1 MRTSLL
7 VLAYFAFISL
17 GLPDGLLGVGW
28 PFMAGTFD
36 VSTESVGYLLVAATT
51 GYLTSSVA
59 AGFLLGRIGVGWLL
73 AGSTA
78 AASLALAGYALA
90 PSFWFVVPCALL
102 GGLGGGAIDAGL
114 NAYAAANFNARHMN
128 WLHACF
134 GLGVAIG
141 PLIMT
146 SAISAGSPWRL
157 GYALV
162 ASAQLCLALSFVL
175 KARSWGKAPVPVHG
189 TPQRGRDTLR
199 LPVVWLQVVAFGVYV
214 AVEAGAGL
222 WAFLLLTE
230 GRGVSDAVAGV
241 CVSGYWAML
250 FLGRVV
256 QGAVADRLG
265 VHRVI
270 TACMIGM
277 AAGAFLVAL
286 PGPGWLAVAGLAII
300 GFAAAPVFPL
310 LTLTT
315 ADRVGAAHADRAIG
329 LQIAGAGLGGALVP
343 TAIGVLL
350 ARAGV
355 NILGSA
361 LLALALLLLVL
372 YWVSRRMSPRGL
384 GGDPAGDLPRDQI
397 RPVPG
402 ATVPVTDGPGGAGS
416 SV

>member
-7 VLAYFAFISL
+7 VLAYFAFVSL

-28 PFMAGTFD
+28 PSMAGTFG
-36 VSTESVGYLLVAATT
+36 VSTASVGYLLVAATT

-59 AGFLLGRIGVGWLL
+59 AGFLLGRVGVGWLL

-78 AASLALAGYALA
+78 AASLALAGYSLA
-90 PSFWFVVPCALL
+90 PNYWVVVACALL
-102 GGLGGGAIDAGL
+102 AGLGGGAIDAGL

-146 SAISAGSPWRL
+146 SVISAGSPWRL
-157 GYALV
+157 GYAVV
-162 ASAQLCLALSFVL
+162 AGAQLCLAAAFVT
-175 KARSWGKAPVPVHG
+175 KASSWGRAPVPVHE
-189 TPQRGRDTLR
+189 TPQRGRDTLK

-222 WAFLLLTE
+222 WAFLLLTK
-230 GRGVSDAVAGV
+230 GRGVSEAVAGL

-256 QGAVADRLG
+256 QGAIADRLG
-265 VHRVI
+265 VPRVI
-270 TACMIGM
+270 AGCLTGM

-286 PGPGWLAVAGLAII
+286 PGPGWLAATGLGVI

-350 ARAGV
+350 TRAGV
-355 NILGSA
+355 NALGSA
-361 LLALALLLLVL
+361 LLSLALLLLVL
-372 YWVSRRMSPRGL
+372 YWLSLRMASPDRSGGQRRAADRIG
-384 GGDPAGDLPRDQI
+384 
-397 RPVPG
+397 PVPG
-402 ATVPVTDGPGGAGS
+402 HTVPVSGAPDGAGS
-416 SV
+416 TV

>member
-1 MRTSLL
+1 VKVRASLL
-7 VLAYFAFISL
+7 VLAYFAFVSL

-36 VSTESVGYLLVAATT
+36 VPTAAVGYLLVAATT

-59 AGFLLGRIGVGWLL
+59 AGFLLARVGVGWLL
-73 AGSTA
+73 AASTA
-78 AASLALAGYALA
+78 AASLALAGYSLA
-90 PSFWFVVPCALL
+90 PGLWFLVPCALL
-102 GGLGGGAIDAGL
+102 GGFGGGAIDAGL

-128 WLHACF
+128 WMHACF

-146 SAISAGSPWRL
+146 TVISSGSPWRL

-162 ASAQLCLALSFVL
+162 SAAQLCLALSFVV
-175 KARSWGKAPVPVHG
+175 KARSWGRAPVPVHE
-189 TPQRGRDTLR
+189 TPQRGRDTLK
-199 LPVVWLQVVAFGVYV
+199 LPVVWLGVVSFGVYV

-230 GRGVSDAVAGV
+230 GRGVSDAVAGI

-265 VHRVI
+265 VSRVI
-270 TACMIGM
+270 AGCLVAM
-277 AAGAFLVAL
+277 AVGAFLVAL
-286 PGPGWLAVAGLAII
+286 PGPGWLAAAGLGVI

-315 ADRVGAAHADRAIG
+315 ADRVGAAHADRTIG

-355 NILGSA
+355 NILGST

-372 YWVSRRMSPRGL
+372 YWVSLRMASHDQMR
-384 GGDPAGDLPRDQI
+384 PASGQ
-397 RPVPG
+397 
-402 ATVPVTDGPGGAGS
+402 AVPVAETADGAGS
-416 SV
+416 TA